1 MDNNHPDL
9 TVNET
14 VQESH
19 LNLEKL
25 TQSYLLLKQKIC
37 KTHEVIKQYNDKLKE
52 CERLKTDLDAATK
65 QTKKVTCNYN
75 STLAKV
81 IKLELQNTEYKKN
94 IETLTTQVN
103 EYQIK
108 TAADQQYIQQLICK
122 IKDTDGQQN
131 EKIMEYDLEKSSLQM
146 KVKELE
152 QELKNVKKSYD
163 MKIKKMEKQISVENS
178 NNNNN
183 KVKMKDIG
191 TNTIA
196 ANDEIVQ
203 QPEVADKCIMTAEFY
218 KVKDDIYPIFCAKC
232 EVLLEPAPLEKIC
245 NIMTKSC
252 PRIIEQI
259 SSPSKKAS
267 PPLQISTDVNS
278 KHWKT
283 ENLLVMSG
291 TPSPHLQNQNN
302 ESDFMNTSLLHSHA
316 PIGLNH
322 ANYCN
327 NFPQSS
333 DLMNQSSY
341 YIGPMPVNPLLLANP
356 NITEPNNH
364 SKDIASSL
372 SLISSL
378 QKRID
383 TLEIKIKKKFN
394 KRKLEESN
402 NFWQHKHPSPCCMY
416 NTNNSMQ
423 LNLIEMWKA
432 MSDIYD
438 NKAKRQFNVNK
449 CSNKNLNK
457 YKLSRLKPRKR
468 LQSGCTGSWKVES
481 VVEKIEPSPNRK
493 RSKKCKHRHSM
504 LLNKSNLVPN
514 ETEALD
520 KSITDSDT
528 DSYDV
533 LFNDSPRI
541 NTDVR
546 MEGKNVSR
554 VEMSTSRSKSSNHLK
569 TCSTQSTDIDEP
581 GSVQA
586 IRNSVESVKSIGGE
600 TDSGILS
607 DSIESSKQLELDVRA
622 CSNARKCNNM
632 IEAKSSIQNISFFTE
647 NVKSGKLR
655 SVEKSPMKVIKSNE
669 LIDTSIN
676 SEILNSDERNDK
688 TEDEKETEV
697 SHFNGAISQAK
708 STFNNVYST
717 RKRIKSNELIGTS
730 INSEILNLNE
740 HNDKTEDEKGTKVS
754 HFNGA
759 ISQTK
764 STFNNVY
771 STRKRKISERQ
782 DSNKRGGRKDLFT
795 KLRNLRKNSQIK
807 KVNQNVSN
815 HQVQNCNH
823 ENSNIPQEQNHLVN
837 KTESNNNDNCCI
849 PRKRARIAH
858 VPKSTT
864 TKQKNSQVGK
874 RLVKSIRNTMTSQ
887 VGADNSTKIDG
898 NTIKQ
903 TFNEPFSAMQEIV
916 KDDSNAALEKKC
928 NNGVEELKPNCSIM
942 NDTPEKVMELNEMEI
957 ESNEER
963 ESLKQENENESLS
976 CCNNRTR
983 DNVNEQPAE
992 IIENSNFNEPH
1003 NLGKES
1009 FCEADFQLNHDKC
1022 NYRGSRAVSE
1032 TDFEISSES
1041 IQNIIKIEHSYDS
1054 SYSFSNSKC
1063 IQSINGQKNDTKER
1077 NLNIEDA
1084 MNVCTEQLNSNAMIT
1099 LTSHHPL
1106 MKLHQYISE
1115 SRFQNKSCKNQ
1126 FKNHLHIYSI
1136 TNKFVKKQLKRL
1148 VDGDWETSVHWDVIE
1163 KLKSTCTPRIIAK
1176 GIVDLLSTLEECEK
1190 SLDNTHTPPAPLM
1203 TITQQRIVALL
1214 VDLEGSKPMIFQF
1227 VQAGIEYKLYRINQ
1241 TIEKPIVESL
1251 ARMYTVLA
1259 RIKKDRERVRI
1270 FCCDALYCLGLN
1282 ATIVLYTVF
1291 TCWPEVFPNSET
1303 SNELLPKCMAHL
1315 IMAQQAQNFPKLS
1328 ALKNLVSVFYNYQMG
1343 TVSKDVLKELLTALQ
1358 EKSSVEIET
1367 AIILLAKKEGT
1378 AWTYKNIIQSALL
1391 PMIINNKLPSQYR
1404 AFCLL
1409 GNLMRAFPVADN
1421 DNVVSGIVEQLCD
1434 LSKSGEGSEEQQ
1446 EGIISALL
1454 SLSRHRFKNVVYTI
1468 MNWTPTAPL
1477 CTRTTVQLNGL
1488 FNSRQLDFWTCYLR
1502 KKLSL
1507 WQSRKQCK
1515 T

>member
-14 VQESH
+14 VQDSH
-19 LNLEKL
+19 FNLEKS

-94 IETLTTQVN
+94 IETLATQVN

-108 TAADQQYIQQLICK
+108 TAADQQYIQQLVCK

-131 EKIMEYDLEKSSLQM
+131 EKIMEFDLEKSSLQM
-146 KVKELE
+146 KVKEVE
-152 QELKNVKKSYD
+152 QELKSVKKSYD
-163 MKIKKMEKQISVENS
+163 MKIKKMEKQISVESS

-196 ANDEIVQ
+196 ANDEIVK

-252 PRIIEQI
+252 PRLIGQI
-259 SSPSKKAS
+259 SSPTKKPP
-267 PPLQISTDVNS
+267 PPLQISTEVNNE
-278 KHWKT
+278 HWKT
-283 ENLLVMSG
+283 ENLLPVSG
-291 TPSPHLQNQNN
+291 TPPPHLQNQNN
-302 ESDFMNTSLLHSHA
+302 DSDFMNASLLHSHA

-333 DLMNQSSY
+333 NLMNQASY
-341 YIGPMPVNPLLLANP
+341 YIGSMPVNPLLLANP

-383 TLEIKIKKKFN
+383 SLEIKVKKKFN

-402 NFWQHKHPSPCCMY
+402 NFWQHKHPSPCYMC

-423 LNLIEMWKA
+423 LNLIDMWKT

-449 CSNKNLNK
+449 RSNKNLNK

-468 LQSGCTGSWKVES
+468 LQSGYTGSWEVES
-481 VVEKIEPSPNRK
+481 VVKKIEPSPNRK
-493 RSKKCKHRHSM
+493 RSKKCKHRHST
-504 LLNKSNLVPN
+504 LLDKSNLLSN
-514 ETEALD
+514 EEEDLD

-533 LFNDSPRI
+533 LFDDSPRI
-541 NTDVR
+541 DTDVKI
-546 MEGKNVSR
+546 EGKNVSR
-554 VEMSTSRSKSSNHLK
+554 VELPTTRSKSKNRLK
-569 TCSTQSTDIDEP
+569 ATCSTQSTDVDEP

-607 DSIESSKQLELDVRA
+607 DSIESSKQLELDVSA
-622 CSNARKCNNM
+622 CSNASKCNNM
-632 IEAKSSIQNISFFTE
+632 IEAKSSVQDISFFTE

-655 SVEKSPMKVIKSNE
+655 SAEQSPIKVIKSNE

-688 TEDEKETEV
+688 TEDEKETE
-697 SHFNGAISQAK
+697 
-708 STFNNVYST
+708 
-717 RKRIKSNELIGTS
+717 
-730 INSEILNLNE
+730 
-740 HNDKTEDEKGTKVS
+740 DS

-764 STFNNVY
+764 STFNDVY
-771 STRKRKISERQ
+771 STRKRKMSERQ

-807 KVNQNVSN
+807 KMNQNVSN
-815 HQVQNCNH
+815 LQVQNCNH
-823 ENSNIPQEQNHLVN
+823 EKPHIPQKQNHLAN
-837 KTESNNNDNCCI
+837 KTVSSNNNNCI
-849 PRKRARIAH
+849 PIKRARIAH
-858 VPKSTT
+858 IPKSTIN
-864 TKQKNSQVGK
+864 KKKNSQVGK
-874 RLVKSIRNTMTSQ
+874 CFVKSITNRMTSQ
-887 VGADNSTKIDG
+887 VSADNSIKV
-898 NTIKQ
+898 NTNTMEQ
-903 TFNEPFSAMQEIV
+903 TFNEPFSAMEGIE
-916 KDDSNAALEKKC
+916 KDDGNATLEKKS
-928 NNGVEELKPNCSIM
+928 NNGVEELKPNCVIFIADIKHSSENDLEIRTSSSIDVDCSDNSTSLSKPVM
-942 NDTPEKVMELNEMEI
+942 NDRPKKIMELNEMEI

-963 ESLKQENENESLS
+963 ESLKEKNENEQ
-976 CCNNRTR
+976 T
-983 DNVNEQPAE
+983 AE
-992 IIENSNFNEPH
+992 MTENSNINEPR

-1009 FCEADFQLNHDKC
+1009 VCEVDFQLNHDKC
-1022 NYRGSRAVSE
+1022 NYNGSRADSE
-1032 TDFEISSES
+1032 PDLEICSES

-1054 SYSFSNSKC
+1054 IHSFSNSKC
-1063 IQSINGQKNDTKER
+1063 IQSINDQENDTKEG

-1084 MNVCTEQLNSNAMIT
+1084 TNVCTEQVNSNTMIT

-1106 MKLHQYISE
+1106 MKLKEYVSESKFQSE
-1115 SRFQNKSCKNQ
+1115 SRKKQ
-1126 FKNHLHIYSI
+1126 FKKHLHIYSI

-1203 TITQQRIVALL
+1203 TVTQQRIVALL

-1241 TIEKPIVESL
+1241 TIEKSVVESL

-1282 ATIVLYTVF
+1282 AILVLYTVF

-1303 SNELLPKCMAHL
+1303 NNELLPKCMAHL
-1315 IMAQQAQNFPKLS
+1315 IMSQQAQNFPKLN
-1328 ALKNLVSVFYNYQMG
+1328 ALKNLVSVFYKYQMG
-1343 TVSKDVLKELLTALQ
+1343 TISKDVLNKLLTALQ
-1358 EKSSVEIET
+1358 EKSSVEVET
-1367 AIILLAKKEGT
+1367 AILLLAKKEGT
-1378 AWTYKNIIQSALL
+1378 VWTYQNIIKSALL
-1391 PMIINNKLPSQYR
+1391 PMIINNKLPSTYR

-1409 GNLMRAFPVADN
+1409 GNLMRAFPLADN
-1421 DNVVSGIVEQLCD
+1421 DNVVCGIIEQLCD

-1446 EGIISALL
+1446 EGIVSALL
-1454 SLSRHRFKNVVYTI
+1454 SLSRHRFNDVVYTI
-1468 MNWTPTAPL
+1468 MDWTPTAPL
-1477 CTRTTVQLNGL
+1477 CTRTTVQLNRL
-1488 FNSRQLDFWTCYLR
+1488 FNSRQLEYWTCYLK
-1502 KKLSL
+1502 KKLSS
-1507 WQSRKQCK
+1507 QQPRKQCK